1 MSKNPTKT
9 NVTRTLTVIDMS
21 TAGYVTTRALANL
34 QRYVNCVSTAW
45 AGHGVE
51 PVKLVRTKTDATG
64 WRIYITDQSLDRSV
78 KDCYGWHDVKL
89 GVPVGYVDVGACTA
103 NQQDV
108 LSVLAHELAEM
119 MGDPMVNQRAVMPDG
134 SIMYREL
141 CDPVQGRLYKQGN
154 TRVSNFVL
162 PSYFDAQG
170 VAPFDYLG
178 VLTKPFEID
187 SQGGYAIINNNY
199 VFASKAFLKDRC
211 TRRTQQPN
219 NSSS

>member
-1 MSKNPTKT
+1 MSKKSTKT
-9 NVTRTLTVIDMS
+9 NVTRALTVIDMS

-45 AGHGVE
+45 AGRDVE
-51 PVKLVRTKTDATG
+51 PVKLARSTLDTTG

-78 KDCYGWHDVKL
+78 KGCYGWHDVKR
-89 GVPVGYVDVGACTA
+89 GVPVGYVDVETCTA
-103 NQQDV
+103 NGQDV

-154 TRVSNFVL
+154 TLVSNFVL
-162 PSYFDAQG
+162 PSYFDARG
-170 VAPFDYLG
+170 VAPYDYLG
-178 VLTKPFEID
+178 VLKKPFEID
-187 SQGGYAIINNNY
+187 AQGGYAIINDKY
-199 VFASKAFLKDRC
+199 VFASQAFLKDRC
-211 TRRTQQPN
+211 TRRTQQLNKN
-219 NSSS
+219 NA